1 MMALAGWVVVLVVVV
16 MFCVLVLRALNQGR
30 NVKAGLKIWFAT
42 FFFEASGHN
51 KLSPKV
57 LPREPSKPREEPD
70 ARL

>member
-1 MMALAGWVVVLVVVV
+1 MMALAGWAVVLAVVV

-57 LPREPSKPREEPD
+57 LPSASK
-70 ARL
+70 ARKESD